1 MADMM
6 ERYIHESSRAFY
18 PAQGITSGQELIGM
32 GTSYQGFSAN
42 GTYVSPVWSKIFLL
56 FLSKKLQKIKTI
68 ALYQQKYHRKKLH
81 QCHCDSIA
89 STLVSVSSSWILS
102 MLML

>member
-42 GTYVSPVWSKIFLL
+42 GTYVSPVWSKIYLL
-56 FLSKKLQKIKTI
+56 FLSKKLQKIIK
-68 ALYQQKYHRKKLH
+68 ALKALEAW
-81 QCHCDSIA
+81 A
-89 STLVSVSSSWILS
+89 SQWIIN
-102 MLML
+102 